1 MPGPV
6 DLHIH
11 SCNSSDGDFTPFHL
25 VRLAQEQGFAA
36 ISISD
41 HDTTAAYPETLRH
54 GEKMGVEII
63 PSVELTTLFDKRE
76 FHLLLPFID
85 WNSKVLGDLVA
96 RVAEGRILEAKA
108 RVAKLQTLGFD
119 LQWEEVWKAS
129 APFSPLGVTIA
140 QVLLEKG
147 KKAEDPALIKYYA
160 SENAMSAPYAFYKD
174 FFAEGKP
181 AFVPRQNIALLE
193 VLKMVPETGGVPVLA
208 HPGAPF
214 QQVTRTDL
222 SLLREHGLE
231 GLEVFTTYH
240 DESQIQQYRAW
251 AIDFDLV
258 ATAGS
263 DFHGSIKPHIPFGR
277 IQDGDM
283 RMVENL
289 KQRRP

>member
-25 VRLAQEQGFAA
+25 VRLAHEQGFAA

-41 HDTTAAYPETLRH
+41 HDTTAAYPETLQH

-63 PSVELTTLFDKRE
+63 PGVELTTLFDKRE

-85 WNSKVLGDLVA
+85 WQSKVLSDLVA
-96 RVAEGRILEAKA
+96 RVAQGRILEAKA
-108 RVAKLQTLGFD
+108 RVARLQELGFD
-119 LQWEEVWKAS
+119 LQWEEVRKAS

-140 QVLLEKG
+140 QVLLKKG
-147 KKAEDPALIKYYA
+147 KEAEDASLAKYFS
-160 SENAMSAPYAFYKD
+160 SENRMSAPYTFYKD
-174 FFAEGKP
+174 YFAEGKP

-193 VLKMVPETGGVPVLA
+193 VLKIAPETGGVPVLA

-222 SLLREHGLE
+222 SILRKHGLE

-240 DESQIQQYRAW
+240 DEDQTQQYRAW
-251 AIDFDLV
+251 ATDFDLV
-258 ATAGS
+258 PTAGS

-277 IQDGDM
+277 IKDGDM
-283 RMVENL
+283 FMVEKL

>member
-11 SCNSSDGDFTPFHL
+11 SCNSSDGDFTPL
-25 VRLAQEQGFAA
+25 SSWCALPESRDFAA

-85 WNSKVLGDLVA
+85 WTSKVLGDLVA

-108 RVAKLQTLGFD
+108 RVAKLQELGFD
-119 LQWEEVWKAS
+119 LHGKRS
-129 APFSPLGVTIA
+129 GRHPLLFLPSVSLSLKSCWRREKRLRI
-140 QVLLEKG
+140 LLWSNTLHLRTLC
-147 KKAEDPALIKYYA
+147 PLPMPSIKI
-160 SENAMSAPYAFYKD
+160 FL
-174 FFAEGKP
+174 
-181 AFVPRQNIALLE
+181 PRESLPLCPGRISSLLE
-193 VLKMVPETGGVPVLA
+193 VLKIVPETGGVPVLA

-214 QQVTRTDL
+214 QQVTRADL

-231 GLEVFTTYH
+231 GLGGVY
-240 DESQIQQYRAW
+240 
-251 AIDFDLV
+251 DL
-258 ATAGS
+258 
-263 DFHGSIKPHIPFGR
+263 P
-277 IQDGDM
+277 
-283 RMVENL
+283 
-289 KQRRP
+289 